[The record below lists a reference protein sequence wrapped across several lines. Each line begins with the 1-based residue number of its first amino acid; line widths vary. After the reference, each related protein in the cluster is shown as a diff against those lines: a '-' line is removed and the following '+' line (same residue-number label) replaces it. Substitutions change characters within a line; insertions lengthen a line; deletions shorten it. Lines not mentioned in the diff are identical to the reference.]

1 MKFRTFESAV
11 ILTVVALSIAGC
23 AEGKNSRK
31 AMSTNMTLSTFE
43 TQGATKVSQVEVQPR
58 PDGLVQFSA
67 GGAAGVTDKAIFDV
81 IYCRAQ
87 QYRIAN
93 GFDAQKPQTIQ
104 RVSHGQ
110 RNSPQIWTVIMN
122 FYKSPLPADV
132 KPATGDNC
140 AEIPAEL
147 M

>member
-1 MKFRTFESAV
+1 MKFRTFQSAV

-23 AEGKNSRK
+23 AEGRSSSK
-31 AMSTNMTLSTFE
+31 AMRTNMTLGTFE
-43 TQGATKVSQVEVQPR
+43 TQGATTVSQVEVQPR
-58 PDGLVQFSA
+58 ADGLVQFSA
-67 GGAAGVTDKAIFDV
+67 GGSADVTDKVIFDV

-104 RVSHGQ
+104 RVSNGK
-110 RNSPQIWTVIMN
+110 RTSPQIWTVIMA

-132 KPATGDNC
+132 TPATGDLC